1 LSTAAGGSSFQIGIE
16 LMCGSNF
23 TLGPLH
29 LFLFSCLSVPDLAA
43 IWLWDARSCTSI
55 ITQLLP
61 TTDPTLNQQ
70 LSVSA
75 QFGTLNALVRVN
87 IKTSLP
93 STVGLVIGRV
103 KIGMVLIP
111 IGNRVMIRHEQVAPC
126 HQKNP
131 ITFMS

>member
-93 STVGLVIGRV
+93 STVWV
-103 KIGMVLIP
+103 
-111 IGNRVMIRHEQVAPC
+111 GNWKGEDWDGTHPYWKQG
-126 HQKNP
+126 ND
-131 ITFMS
+131 TS